1 MKPVLIK
8 WVDIVSWSGWND
20 ELIDKGEDEPAEF
33 LTVGFILKQTK
44 SKLTISDTGNAI
56 GNVTTFPMGCV
67 QEITEL
73 TIGKPSRTT
82 KVRNHRRSKS
92 KN

>member
-73 TIGKPSRTT
+73 TIGRPNTT
-82 KVRNHRRSKS
+82 TRIRKRKSKS
-92 KN
+92 KD

>member
-20 ELIDKGEDEPAEF
+20 ELIEQGKDEPAVF
-33 LTVGFILKQTK
+33 FTVGFILRKTK
-44 SKLTISDTGNAI
+44 TKLTISDTGNAI
-56 GNVTTFPMGCV
+56 GNITTFPMGCV

-73 TIGKPSRTT
+73 TSGKLDRITEVRKRKPS
-82 KVRNHRRSKS
+82 
-92 KN
+92 

>member
-20 ELIDKGEDEPAEF
+20 ELIEQGQDEPAVF
-33 LTVGFILKQTK
+33 FTVGFILRKTK
-44 SKLTISDTGNAI
+44 TKLTISDTGNAV
-56 GNVTTFPMGCV
+56 GNITTFPMGCV

-73 TIGKPSRTT
+73 ESGRTK
-82 KVRNHRRSKS
+82 KVRDRKTD
-92 KN
+92 